1 MIDAALLSAFLG
13 LAQGQGPP
21 DAPVR
26 RVPQGHEP
34 AAEPV
39 GVWLEKAPGGDRV
52 VVESGVTLGELAVAG
67 QRILSRVCQWKP
79 DAAPILGTARL
90 GISARQEIPLAEFE
104 PWLETVLLAN
114 DFVLVLPFEGSQ
126 EPVQLVHLRGTDR
139 VKLASAARFVPAEEL
154 PRYRHPAT
162 LVLTTVRLR
171 YLDPKVAAANL
182 RPYFTDPNLEHVSAM
197 GDTLHFQGFPRRLAS
212 CLAILREADHES
224 EARALAPPP
233 NQGTPAAGTGAGT
246 SVEDLAAR
254 VKQLEDGIEVLRAM
268 IKELTAERRR

>member
-1 MIDAALLSAFLG
+1 MIGAALLSTVLG

-21 DAPVR
+21 DSPVR
-26 RVPQGHEP
+26 RVPQGQES

-39 GVWLEKAPGGDRV
+39 GIRLEKARGGDMV
-52 VVESGVTLGELAVAG
+52 VVEPGVTLGDLAFVG
-67 QRILSRVCQWKP
+67 EGFLGRVCHWKP
-79 DAAPILGTARL
+79 EVEHILRTARPGL
-90 GISARQEIPLAEFE
+90 SARQEVPLAEFD
-104 PWLETVLLAN
+104 PWIETVLLAN
-114 DFVLVLPFEGSQ
+114 DFVLILPAEGSQ
-126 EPVQLVHLRGTDR
+126 EPVQLVSLRGTDR
-139 VKLASAARFVPAEEL
+139 NRLQSSARFVPAEEL

-162 LVLTTVRLR
+162 LVLTTVRVR

-182 RPYFTDPNLEHVSAM
+182 RPYFTDPNLENVSAM

-212 CLAILREADHES
+212 CLTILREADHES

-233 NQGTPAAGTGAGT
+233 DRGTSAAGSGAGT